1 MKPHLRGYHRL
12 DLAHEAVASPESSEI
27 SQSFSEPEAKLMM
40 NYFDSVEFLYALG
53 NEMRGAKLGLEPMQT
68 VLDALGNP
76 QRHGR
81 IVHVAGTNGKGSTS
95 AMIASG
101 LKARGLRTGL
111 FTSPHLHQPTER
123 IRIDG
128 KPVSSAEFAAA
139 FDVVHRAAD
148 RLIDAGILAVH
159 PSYFEMVTLMAF
171 HIFRDAGVDAAVYEV
186 GLGGRLDATNVVMP
200 ELTVITPVDYDHE
213 QFLGASIELIAG
225 EKAGILK
232 ATRPVVIAEQQD
244 AALAVIERRARELEC
259 PIQRTSEL
267 RPSNVAMHEL
277 GCRYELGSLA
287 VECPLA
293 GEHQLRNSLTAV
305 LALRQMGVGDADIAS
320 GISCVRWPGRLEQVC
335 DSPRIIL
342 DGAHNPAG
350 ARALASYI
358 RRFFSGKRVGL
369 IFGAMRDKSI
379 DEIVTTLFSLAD
391 QLILTA
397 PDMPRALRP
406 EAMLDFTA
414 SKDVLIR
421 RRLPEAIEAIEGV
434 DVTFI
439 TGSLYLVGE
448 ARSLLLQ

>member
-1 MKPHLRGYHRL
+1 
-12 DLAHEAVASPESSEI
+12 
-27 SQSFSEPEAKLMM
+27 M

-53 NEMRGAKLGLEPMQT
+53 NEMRGAKLGLEPMLA

-76 QRHGR
+76 HQQGR

-95 AMIASG
+95 AMIAAGLSASG
-101 LKARGLRTGL
+101 LCTGL
-111 FTSPHLHQPTER
+111 YTSPHLHQPTER

-128 KPVSSAEFAAA
+128 TAVTDSEFAAA
-139 FDVVHRAAD
+139 FDIVHRAAD
-148 RLIDAGILAVH
+148 KLLDAGVLGVH
-159 PSYFEMVTLMAF
+159 PSYFETVTLMAF
-171 HIFRDAGVDAAVYEV
+171 HIFRERCVEAAVVEV

-213 QFLGASIELIAG
+213 QFLGASIELIAA

-232 ATRPVVIAEQQD
+232 PDRPVVVARQHEEGF
-244 AALAVIERRARELEC
+244 AVIERRARELRC
-259 PIQRTSEL
+259 PLYRTSEL
-267 RPSNVAMHEL
+267 RPTKIEMDERGCRFEL
-277 GCRYELGSLA
+277 GGRPLR
-287 VECPLA
+287 CPLA
-293 GEHQLRNSLTAV
+293 GEHQLENCLAAI
-305 LALRQMGVGDADIAS
+305 LALRQMEVDDLAIAG
-320 GISCVRWPGRLEQVC
+320 GIAAVNWPGRLEQVC

-358 RRFFSGKRVGL
+358 RRFFHDRKVGL
-369 IFGAMRDKSI
+369 IFGVMRDKSI
-379 DEIVTTLFSLAD
+379 DEIAVALFPLAD

-406 EAMLDFTA
+406 EAMLDFTVGKA
-414 SKDVLIR
+414 VLIR
-421 RRLPEAIEAIEGV
+421 PRLREAIEAINGV

>member
-1 MKPHLRGYHRL
+1 
-12 DLAHEAVASPESSEI
+12 
-27 SQSFSEPEAKLMM
+27 M

-53 NEMRGAKLGLEPMQT
+53 NEMRGAKLGLEPMRI
-68 VLDALGNP
+68 VLDTMGNP
-76 QRHGR
+76 QVQGR

-101 LKARGLRTGL
+101 LKASGLRTGL
-111 FTSPHLHQPTER
+111 YTSPHLHQPTER
-123 IRIDG
+123 IQIDG
-128 KPVSSAEFAAA
+128 TPVSDGEFAAA
-139 FDVVHRAAD
+139 FDVAHRAAD
-148 RLIDAGILAVH
+148 RLLDAGMLGVH
-159 PSYFEMVTLMAF
+159 PSYFETVTLMAF
-171 HIFRDAGVDAAVYEV
+171 HIFRERSVDAAVYEV
-186 GLGGRLDATNVVMP
+186 GLGGRLDATNVVVP
-200 ELTVITPVDYDHE
+200 ELMVITPIDYDHE
-213 QFLGASIELIAG
+213 QFLGASIELIAA

-232 ATRPVVIAEQQD
+232 AERPVIVARQHE
-244 AALAVIERRARELEC
+244 AAFAVIEGRARELRC
-259 PIQRTSEL
+259 PLYQTSEL
-267 RPSNVAMHEL
+267 RPSKFEMDERGCRFEL
-277 GCRYELGSLA
+277 GGSPLY
-287 VECPLA
+287 CPLA
-293 GEHQLRNSLTAV
+293 GEHQLENCLAAI
-305 LALRQMGVGDADIAS
+305 LALRHMEVADGAIAR
-320 GISCVRWPGRLEQVC
+320 GIAEVNWPGRLEHVC

-358 RRFFSGKRVGL
+358 RKFFKDRKVGL

-379 DEIVTTLFSLAD
+379 DEIATTLFPLAD

-414 SKDVLIR
+414 GKDALIR
-421 RRLPEAIEAIEGV
+421 PGLRQAIEAINGV